1 MTGIAPVDFDV
12 DRADRPRTEGRRC
25 VSGVQGL
32 SSITLFTADT
42 GEEIYA
48 GLSFDNSS
56 LVKVDGKIQPGVF
69 LSSVD
74 ARLLA
79 EELNKVATD
88 IEKCLMHD
96 GSGFKCALRRGHGG
110 ECMGLGELFEE
121 D

>member
-25 VSGVQGL
+25 MSGVQGL

-42 GEEIYA
+42 GEEIYV

-69 LSSVD
+69 LSSND
-74 ARLLA
+74 AKSLA
-79 EELNKVATD
+79 AELVRVADTLS
-88 IEKCLMHD
+88 ECPMHD
-96 GSGFKCALRRGHGG
+96 GSGFKCVLHRGHGG
-110 ECMGLGELFEE
+110 ECAGLGELFE
-121 D
+121 